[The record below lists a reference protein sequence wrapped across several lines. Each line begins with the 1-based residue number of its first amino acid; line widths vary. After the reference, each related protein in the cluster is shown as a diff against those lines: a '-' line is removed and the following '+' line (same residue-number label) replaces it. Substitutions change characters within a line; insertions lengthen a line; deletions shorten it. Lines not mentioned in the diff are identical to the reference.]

1 MTRAEHTTHLQ
12 VALRR
17 ERVAFPLYALLLL
30 VARYES
36 DLNPPSLIDLAS
48 EHGTTY
54 LGVRYHMERNSDLF
68 HIIQSTPRTC
78 ARLSEEG
85 IKLVARINSLV
96 DRHALHA

>member
-30 VARYES
+30 VARYEP
-36 DLNPPSLIDLAS
+36 DPKPPSLIDLAN

-54 LGVRYHMERNSDLF
+54 LGVRYHMDRNSDLF
-68 HIIQSTPRTC
+68 RIIHGPHRTC

-85 IKLVARINSLV
+85 VKLVARINSLV
-96 DRHALHA
+96 DRHVSHA